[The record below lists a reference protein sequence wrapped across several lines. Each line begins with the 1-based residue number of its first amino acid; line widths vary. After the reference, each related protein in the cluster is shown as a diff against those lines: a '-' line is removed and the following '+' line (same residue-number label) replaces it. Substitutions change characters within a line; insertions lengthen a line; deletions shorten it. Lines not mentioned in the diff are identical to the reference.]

1 MNVINYASE
10 SARTRIKQASY
21 FCFFLYSHRVPFY
34 NFGNTHIYHIYIYII
49 YIHIYLSRCIYLVG
63 LYILPSPQTGLG
75 DPATKRLH
83 ILAVVFS
90 LTGAVLI
97 SDPAHAISSM
107 GCLDFSS
114 VGEAEGTSFTSLI
127 YNIYVYIHYI

>member
-1 MNVINYASE
+1 MHPNPRERAS
-10 SARTRIKQASY
+10 SRRRTFVF
-21 FCFFLYSHRVPFY
+21 FCTLIGFRSIILATP
-34 NFGNTHIYHIYIYII
+34 IYIIYIYI